1 MTIKIALI
9 GKSGSGKT
17 TILKAFLKT
26 LKEKFSEKSILLLDN
41 DLTCDLA
48 QTFSLDIRKTI
59 YGIRSGKHEYRT
71 RIPENM
77 SKQEFVEWA
86 LEDIVVQIDENVD
99 IVVSWLSG
107 VKDCRCP
114 ITGLINSAV
123 QKLIERYDFV
133 IVDCEYDLKY
143 LAQLVDIDIDLALV
157 VANPTVESLILAKRI
172 ADYSAKY
179 AVGGQLGIVLNK
191 VKREKSNNLT
201 VMLNDLG
208 IEIVGAIPF
217 DENLEAGSLTKDSEI
232 VNYAI
237 KELYPRLNL
246 PQENSL

>member
-1 MTIKIALI
+1 MTIKIALT

-17 TILKAFLKT
+17 TIVKAFLNT
-26 LKEKFSEKSILLLDN
+26 LKEKFPEKSILLLDN

-71 RIPENM
+71 GIPENM

-86 LEDIVVQIDENVD
+86 LEDIVVQVDENVD
-99 IVVSWLSG
+99 IVVSWLPG

-157 VANPTVESLILAKRI
+157 VANPTVESLTLAKRI

-201 VMLNDLG
+201 IMLNDLG

-232 VNYAI
+232 VNYAV
-237 KELYPRLNL
+237 KELYSRLNL

>member
-1 MTIKIALI
+1 M
-9 GKSGSGKT
+9 
-17 TILKAFLKT
+17 
-26 LKEKFSEKSILLLDN
+26 
-41 DLTCDLA
+41 
-48 QTFSLDIRKTI
+48 
-59 YGIRSGKHEYRT
+59 
-71 RIPENM
+71 
-77 SKQEFVEWA
+77 
-86 LEDIVVQIDENVD
+86 
-99 IVVSWLSG
+99 
-107 VKDCRCP
+107 
-114 ITGLINSAV
+114 INSAV